1 MGSTFLSTF
10 TISNNTPFKKGHL
23 DMCSKKQ
30 QHKALVELT
39 GLCQVTLLALS
50 AVLLVYV
57 SAQSLSGV

>member
-10 TISNNTPFKKGHL
+10 IISNNTPFKKGHL

-39 GLCQVTLLALS
+39 GLCQVTLLLS